1 MQVNQSLLTLVPLS
15 LGMQPLDK
23 PSVSPS
29 FHPARGHSHNTPN
42 PQAAIHPTMAGR
54 RGGEKKNQ
62 NKKKNVLGLPKQPE
76 AQNAGSDYIQGSAEC
91 CWSQFASSSVMPCP
105 SNRTQTCKQTE
116 LHYAVFVC
124 VRACRLQAA
133 DSQTPSQPRP
143 PALVPSQISQ
153 PPLPPPSS
161 LRGSSN
167 SVARRLPARRQRS
180 SPELL
185 FFFFFCHGGQGR
197 SCEGLPWCSVGYLFP
212 SVEHRDGIVPVRPP
226 SASNWFQPVPV
237 SRHKALALQHGLRD
251 THRQQSRPHLL
262 PDITARVFFFTT

>member
-1 MQVNQSLLTLVPLS
+1 MQGQITSRDLLSAAGPSLHRPQS
-15 LGMQPLDK
+15 
-23 PSVSPS
+23 
-29 FHPARGHSHNTPN
+29 FPAP
-42 PQAAIHPTMAGR
+42 PAAHKHA
-54 RGGEKKNQ
+54 
-62 NKKKNVLGLPKQPE
+62 
-76 AQNAGSDYIQGSAEC
+76 
-91 CWSQFASSSVMPCP
+91 
-105 SNRTQTCKQTE
+105 NRQI
-116 LHYAVFVC
+116 HYAVFVC

-185 FFFFFCHGGQGR
+185 FFFFFCHGGQGQ

-262 PDITARVFFFTT
+262 LDITARFFFSPLEL